1 MSLSSTKPLTYVHQM
16 YFNSA
21 YLGTRL
27 SAVQLPEQCYL
38 LGLVRGDQLF
48 DLRDDPEI
56 TEQDWVV
63 AITLNEML
71 LPELEVCL
79 QQSIPQN

>member
-1 MSLSSTKPLTYVHQM
+1 MAYLHQM

-21 YLGTRL
+21 YLGNHL
-27 SAVQLPEQCYL
+27 SEVQLPEQCYL
-38 LGLVRGDQLF
+38 LGLVREDHLF
-48 DLRDDPEI
+48 RLSDDPEI
-56 TEQDWVV
+56 AEQDWVI

-79 QQSIPQN
+79 QQSIPQI

>member
-1 MSLSSTKPLTYVHQM
+1 M
-16 YFNSA
+16 
-21 YLGTRL
+21 

-48 DLRDDPEI
+48 SLSDDPEI
-56 TEQDWVV
+56 AEQDWVI

-71 LPELEVCL
+71 LPELKVCL
-79 QQSIPQN
+79 QQSSSQI